1 MKELLKN
8 LCLLNAPSGN
18 EEAVRDFVINEIKDF
33 CEYKVDALG
42 NVIAFKKGK
51 NKAKHKVLVD
61 AHIDEVGFI
70 VTSITNDGFIKFSTV
85 GGIAVSALLAS
96 RVVIGNTFGV
106 IGCKP
111 AHFCKGEEAKNLP
124 NEEELYVDIG
134 AADKAE
140 AEKYVNIGDFGTFAG
155 DFYCLDNGMIKAKAI
170 DDRAGCAVIISLL
183 KEESEC
189 DFYASFSVQ
198 EEIGLRGART
208 AAYSVEPEFAVC
220 IDSTTAADI
229 SGVAEEKQVCK
240 CGSGP
245 AVSFMDKATLYEKEL
260 YNAAINSGITAQPK
274 AFVSG
279 GNNAGAVHLSKSGV
293 RTLALSLPCRYIHSS
308 SGVASLTDIE
318 NLKALSKKM
327 INDMA
332 SGVFSK

>member
-1 MKELLKN
+1 MKELLKK

-18 EEAVRDFVINEIKDF
+18 EEAVREFIIDEIKDY
-33 CEYKVDALG
+33 CQYSVDALG
-42 NVIAFKKGK
+42 NIIAFKKGK
-51 NKAKHKVLVD
+51 NQAKNKVLVD
-61 AHIDEVGFI
+61 AHMDEVGFI
-70 VTSITNDGFIKFSTV
+70 VTNITNDGFIKFSTV
-85 GGIAVSALLAS
+85 GGISVSALLAK
-96 RVVIGNTFGV
+96 RVVIGKTVGV
-106 IGCKP
+106 VGCKP
-111 AHFCKGEEAKNLP
+111 AHFCKGEEAKKAP
-124 NEEELYVDIG
+124 DESELYIDIG
-134 AADKAE
+134 ALDKTE
-140 AEKYVNIGDFGTFAG
+140 AEKYVNIGDFGTFESDFVCLG
-155 DFYCLDNGMIKAKAI
+155 DMVKAKAI

-183 KEESEC
+183 KEENDY

-208 AAYSVEPEFAVC
+208 AAFAVEPEFAVC
-220 IDSTTAADI
+220 IDATTASDI
-229 SGVAEEKQVCK
+229 SGVDKEKWVCK

-245 AVSFMDKATLYEKEL
+245 AVSFMDRATLYEKEL

-308 SGVASLTDIE
+308 ACVASIKDLE

-327 INDMA
+327 LNDMA
-332 SGVFSK
+332 AGVFKK